1 MLIGGLIVADSHAS
15 RAVELLQHAHQ
26 DAQNAPTR
34 AVIMLGAA
42 GVHAV
47 LEIAVQARHVA
58 QALVLLTQPANT
70 TDHTSRLAAL
80 ADRVDHPEGPDPA
93 GNLAQLLEDQFE
105 ERAARH
111 DEGETK

>member
-1 MLIGGLIVADSHAS
+1 MSETHAS
-15 RAVELLQHAHQ
+15 RAVELLRHAHET
-26 DAQNAPTR
+26 AQETPTR
-34 AVIMLGAA
+34 AFILLGAA
-42 GVHAV
+42 GVHAG
-47 LEIAVQARHVA
+47 LEIAAQARHVA

-70 TDHTSRLAAL
+70 TGHASRLAAL
-80 ADRVDHPEGPDPA
+80 ADMVDHPEGPDPA